1 MPEHIGDLLETGAA
15 VNHLGG
21 RTMAKGV
28 RTQQG
33 RIRNAG
39 AEHGALRQLTDRGSP
54 SKGPER
60 RSEIHKDEAARTGGS
75 ALTEIYGEGVAHF
88 VRQR

>member
-1 MPEHIGDLLETGAA
+1 MDITTLETGAA

-28 RTQQG
+28 RAQQR
-33 RIRNAG
+33 RIRNTG
-39 AEHGALRQLTDRGSP
+39 AEHGAWRQLADRGSP

-75 ALTEIYGEGVAHF
+75 SPTEIHGDGVAHV
-88 VRQR
+88 VRER